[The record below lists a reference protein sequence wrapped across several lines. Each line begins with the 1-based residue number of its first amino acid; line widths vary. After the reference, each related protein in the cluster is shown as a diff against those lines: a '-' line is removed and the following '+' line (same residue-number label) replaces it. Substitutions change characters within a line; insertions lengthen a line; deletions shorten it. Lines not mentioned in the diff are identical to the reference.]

1 MRLVSAV
8 GCAVFGLVTLSQN
21 AVHPVGFMA
30 LAAAVVLFA
39 GWAGE
44 REA

>member
-1 MRLVSAV
+1 MRLLSAV
-8 GCAVFGLVTLSQN
+8 GCAVFGLVTLAFN
-21 AVHPVGFMA
+21 ATHPVGFMA